1 MRWSIP
7 DGHYLL
13 GVYHVVDK
21 HKFDESNADEAGA
34 MGLYRDDG
42 RVIEID
48 TAQPEYTQ
56 AEIHVHECIHG
67 IDSMADLGLKHYQIC
82 VLALGL
88 TDLYRNQLATEAE

>member
-1 MRWSIP
+1 MKWAIP

-21 HKFDESNADEAGA
+21 HPFNESDSDEAGA

-48 TAQPEYTQ
+48 SSQPEYTQ
-56 AEIHVHECIHG
+56 SEIHLHECIHG

-82 VLALGL
+82 ILALAIN
-88 TDLYRNQLATEAE
+88 DLFRNQLVSGAE